1 MTDTD
6 RFIVGLS
13 PSLMI
18 KRVEHPS
25 AFIYDRQEDKVY
37 CRRVFSP
44 ITHEEQIIG
53 YRESLK
59 GLCALLN
66 GLSEEVEDQK
76 NNIRELEKRID
87 GLKFVIRFQE
97 KEIDSLDALLVA
109 KGE

>member
-1 MTDTD
+1 MTNID
-6 RFIVGLS
+6 RFIVGLL
-13 PSLMI
+13 PSLMV
-18 KRVEHPS
+18 KGVEYPS

-44 ITHEEQIIG
+44 TTHEEQIIS

-59 GLCALLN
+59 VLCVLLN

-87 GLKFVIRFQE
+87 DLKFVIRFQE
-97 KEIDSLDALLVA
+97 KEIDSLDALL
-109 KGE
+109 KEKCE

>member
-1 MTDTD
+1 M
-6 RFIVGLS
+6 
-13 PSLMI
+13 
-18 KRVEHPS
+18 
-25 AFIYDRQEDKVY
+25 
-37 CRRVFSP
+37 
-44 ITHEEQIIG
+44 
-53 YRESLK
+53 
-59 GLCALLN
+59 LN